1 MAVRAVVDEQT
12 IRLRLKKKK
21 RGRRGSASEMVTE
34 EQREGVAESL
44 VAACWALSVAFC
56 VLLSRA
62 IVKLQMEKVG
72 YLVGY
77 T

>member
-1 MAVRAVVDEQT
+1 
-12 IRLRLKKKK
+12 
-21 RGRRGSASEMVTE
+21 MVTE